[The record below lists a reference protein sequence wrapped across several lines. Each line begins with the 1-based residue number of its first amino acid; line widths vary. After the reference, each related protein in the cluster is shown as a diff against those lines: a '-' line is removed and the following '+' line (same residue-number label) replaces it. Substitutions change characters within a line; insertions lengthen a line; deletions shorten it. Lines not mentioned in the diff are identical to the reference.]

1 MFFIECIHACVYV
14 CVWWGGGGGGDMT
27 NISLIIM
34 VLLFVSQG
42 AGCAGGLTEMA

>member
-1 MFFIECIHACVYV
+1 VS
-14 CVWWGGGGGGDMT
+14 GGGRGRRGDTT

-42 AGCAGGLTEMA
+42 AGGLTEMA